1 MYLFGV
7 RVIFICYKRIA
18 LLRRYLSKCDSDM
31 YFDFGQA
38 LLFLCM
44 ISRVL
49 RNDIIGLAANIYHL
63 DTVPFRNIRNYVVKG
78 LNEFSQS
85 QVTFSSSLRVVLS
98 HAYYFLI
105 KWNGYLFSDKS
116 RATGMNDYWS
126 EWSVVSV
133 TSPCIAVICGLNGC

>member
-63 DTVPFRNIRNYVVKG
+63 DTVPFRNTRNYVVKG

-105 KWNGYLFSDKS
+105 K
-116 RATGMNDYWS
+116 
-126 EWSVVSV
+126 
-133 TSPCIAVICGLNGC
+133 